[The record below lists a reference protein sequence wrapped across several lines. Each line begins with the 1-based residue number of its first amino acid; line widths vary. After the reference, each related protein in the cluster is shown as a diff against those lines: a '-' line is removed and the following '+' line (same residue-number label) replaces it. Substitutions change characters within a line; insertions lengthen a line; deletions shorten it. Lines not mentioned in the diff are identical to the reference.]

1 MKDDSRDDEN
11 YGEEEENEDE
21 SIRLECQQT
30 LLNLAGHLRTLL
42 SCQDSLERLAF
53 HTERLLRLHSS
64 MRHGSVRPRK
74 RQTERSQ
81 TDSWYYTSNAQKA
94 SEEWK
99 DNLLPLEGK
108 VFPPVQSQ
116 GESVHW
122 QKILQ
127 EAQAIE
133 DAVRRLTRTADLTQS
148 ELEQIQREHGTAQ
161 MLDKGNKSNPYRNEV
176 WTFQAL
182 QRDIDW
188 SLPLIRSV
196 ATVCQIMGDFGD
208 ARERHSAA
216 SVAYI
221 SEQLAQCA
229 NDMEQDS
236 RFFLFYADLYPK
248 RRLQRSER
256 QLLKDAA
263 LIQRSAK
270 ALREDKKFEVLA
282 YTPPVI
288 AEIMGLS
295 SDTVRRCI
303 EDMEDKYSA
312 RTRKETKAMEEEM
325 VRAGKDISVHK
336 MTHDA
341 NVSEIKKEQKGE
353 LKPRQSKGKTRRTYT
368 WMQVQEIVG
377 YYNSLPSRW
386 RERKS

>member
-1 MKDDSRDDEN
+1 MKDDPRDDEN
-11 YGEEEENEDE
+11 YGDEEENEDKF
-21 SIRLECQQT
+21 IQLECQKT
-30 LLNLAGHLRTLL
+30 LLNLATHLRTLL
-42 SCQDSLERLAF
+42 ACQDSLERLAF
-53 HTERLLRLHSS
+53 HTERLLRLHPLAQ
-64 MRHGSVRPRK
+64 HGSVRPRK

-81 TDSWYYTSNAQKA
+81 TDSWYYLPSSQKA
-94 SEEWK
+94 LEEWK

-116 GESVHW
+116 SENVHW

-127 EAQAIE
+127 EARAIE
-133 DAVRRLTRTADLTQS
+133 DAVRRLTRTADLTQG
-148 ELEQIQREHGTAQ
+148 ELEQIQRTRSTAQ
-161 MLDKGNKSNPYRNEV
+161 MLDKENKSNPYRNEV

-196 ATVCQIMGDFGD
+196 ANVCQIMGDFGD

-221 SEQLAQCA
+221 SEQLTQCA
-229 NDMEQDS
+229 SDMEQDS
-236 RFFLFYADLYPK
+236 SFFSFYADHYPK
-248 RRLQRSER
+248 RRLNRSER

-270 ALREDKKFEVLA
+270 ALREGKGHEMQA
-282 YTPPVI
+282 YTPPII

-295 SDTVRRCI
+295 SDTVIRCI
-303 EDMEDKYSA
+303 EDMENKHQA
-312 RTRKETKAMEEEM
+312 RTRKEIRAMEEEM
-325 VRAGKDISVHK
+325 AREGKDALVYK

-341 NVSEIKKEQKGE
+341 KVSEIKKERRGE
-353 LKPRQSKGKTRRTYT
+353 LKPRQSKGKTRRSYT
-368 WMQVQEIVG
+368 WAQVQEIAG

-386 RERKS
+386 RERKI